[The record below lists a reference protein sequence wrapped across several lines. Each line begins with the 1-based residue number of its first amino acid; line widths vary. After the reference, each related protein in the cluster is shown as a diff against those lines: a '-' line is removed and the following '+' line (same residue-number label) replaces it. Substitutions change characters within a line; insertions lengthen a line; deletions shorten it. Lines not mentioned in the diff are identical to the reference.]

1 MNTKMTVLYI
11 HGMGGGGD
19 SRIPS
24 ILRENIGKSLPE
36 GVEINVIVRTYSFDP
51 VEGRRQIERWVEEL
65 EPALIIGES
74 LGAVQAIRIEG
85 LPHLLVSPSLNAPL
99 YLGYFAVLALIPG
112 MTWLLDKVYK
122 PKPGDRQRLHFSF
135 RTLRKY
141 RDHRKKALA
150 NSTLNGSKDR
160 FYAFFGTRDHYR
172 KSGIVSIRTWKKY
185 FGDTYSI
192 YPGTHF
198 MEEEF
203 IHSLLIPAILDTL
216 GIK

>member
-24 ILRENIGKSLPE
+24 ILRENIGKYLPE

-51 VEGRRQIERWVEEL
+51 VEGRGQIESWVEEL

-99 YLGYFAVLALIPG
+99 YLGYLAVLALIPG
-112 MTWLLDKVYK
+112 MTWLLDKIYK

>member
-24 ILRENIGKSLPE
+24 ILRENIGKYLPE

-51 VEGRRQIERWVEEL
+51 VEGRGQIESWVEEL
-65 EPALIIGES
+65 EPTLIIGES

-99 YLGYFAVLALIPG
+99 YLGYRAVLALIPG